1 MAWSEKRPNGRYR
14 GAYRDRGGTIRYVR
28 GTFSQPAEAKREA
41 HEAENSQRRPGAINL
56 DGARMP
62 WGSWVDQWLGDWTA
76 EPSTRARA
84 VSCIEQHIRPHWGAV
99 PLDEIESDAI
109 KSWVKLLRKT
119 QAKGTK
125 KGEEPKLLAPRTINK
140 IVTTFGTT
148 LRGAVDRRLLAVSP
162 SAGIKLETVTADDEY
177 FMTRAEVARFREVAA
192 EDSEQIDLLIDIGTE
207 TGLRWGELAGLHL
220 ERVDTKRLVIQVQE
234 VWDKHSNEIK
244 PYPKGRRR
252 RGVPITR
259 RLAGRIDDYVERNQ
273 PKRCRA
279 RHRGG
284 GRCTGA
290 LLLASKVGTPLN
302 YGNVRRRHWDSV
314 AERAG
319 LAGVTP
325 HDMRHAYA
333 SWLIQDGAGVEMVS
347 ALLGHKSWT
356 DHHAL
361 RAPGG
366 CPLGTGARHHRRPGT
381 DSG

>member
-1 MAWSEKRPNGRYR
+1 MHDAVEPDH
-14 GAYRDRGGTIRYVR
+14 AVA
-28 GTFSQPAEAKREA
+28 Q
-41 HEAENSQRRPGAINL
+41 RPG
-56 DGARMP
+56 
-62 WGSWVDQWLGDWTA
+62 
-76 EPSTRARA
+76 E
-84 VSCIEQHIRPHWGAV
+84 IRPA
-99 PLDEIESDAI
+99 PDAQVHG
-109 KSWVKLLRKT
+109 WRRTLVAGRC
-119 QAKGTK
+119 G
-125 KGEEPKLLAPRTINK
+125 GVVFAPRTINK

-148 LRGAVDRRLLAVSP
+148 LRGAVDERLLAVSP

-177 FMTRAEVARFREVAA
+177 FMTRAEAARFREVAA
-192 EDSEQIDLLIDIGTE
+192 EDSELLDLLIDIGTE
-207 TGLRWGELAGLHL
+207 TGLRWGELVGLHL

-234 VWDKHSNEIK
+234 VWDKHSSEIK

-252 RGVPITR
+252 RGVPFTK
-259 RLAGRIDDYVERNQ
+259 RLGGRLDDYVKRNP

-325 HDMRHAYA
+325 HDMRHTYA
-333 SWLIQDGAGVEMVS
+333 SWLIQDGAGIETVS

-356 DHHAL
+356 TTMRYAHLADARWAQVRDIIGGPEQTPDELSSDAIAKAVRAL
-361 RAPGG
+361 AEAEPERWAAVAAALDGEQDPISAPILLPSGG
-366 CPLGTGARHHRRPGT
+366 TEGSVKIIDLASRSRSAG
-381 DSG
+381 